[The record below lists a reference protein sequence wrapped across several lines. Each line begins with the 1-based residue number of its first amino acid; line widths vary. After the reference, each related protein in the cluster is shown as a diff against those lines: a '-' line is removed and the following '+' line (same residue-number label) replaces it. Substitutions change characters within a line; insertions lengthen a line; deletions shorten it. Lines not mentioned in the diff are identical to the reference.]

1 MLGAAEGRFEH
12 LAMPATVPIGRLRF
26 DPERLV
32 LYDGTEIVPLA
43 PLPAQMLAELVRA
56 DGAVVD
62 AAKLRESLWGDSAVE
77 DRNLNQQMY
86 VLRRA
91 LRRDPHIAIENVP
104 RRGYRIVVTP
114 GVAAAT
120 AQARPR
126 IGFVGA
132 VAALALGAAI
142 IAASARVPTLA
153 PSPPPVDRDLALASY
168 LSTSEGPGHLDNAA
182 RYYRALIAKAPS
194 AAAGY
199 GGLAFVDAKIA
210 IGSSG
215 EARSRAFDDART
227 QATQALR
234 RDPNESN
241 ALTALGIIASVDE
254 RRNDIAERMFDAAV
268 AGDPTAESPRS
279 WRGKFRLS
287 IGEFNEAGCDFR
299 KVSIDVPTSGS
310 AVGLYGE
317 WLVLDRDYVGAS
329 AVLSQALDLGYHPGF
344 TRYWLAR
351 SYYQRG
357 LDAQALRLSNEILAL
372 YPGEA
377 SALALR
383 LRVETSLGDKKGA
396 RADLAQIEKIRD
408 PNRVDPIALASAEVA
423 MGNRTEA
430 LDALRRFESSGQLG
444 LDDIARIR
452 TDPDFDSLRT
462 GFNQTVA
469 I

>member
-1 MLGAAEGRFEH
+1 
-12 LAMPATVPIGRLRF
+12 MPATVPIGRLRF
-26 DPERLV
+26 DPERFV

-56 DGAVVD
+56 DGELVD
-62 AAKLRESLWGDSAVE
+62 AASLRQSLWGDSAVE
-77 DRNLNQQMY
+77 ERNLNQQMY
-86 VLRRA
+86 ILRRA
-91 LRRDPHIAIENVP
+91 LRRDPHISIENVP

-114 GVAAAT
+114 VVIAASI
-120 AQARPR
+120 QARPR
-126 IGFVGA
+126 VSFIGAF
-132 VAALALGAAI
+132 AALAIGSAI
-142 IAASARVPTLA
+142 IAASARVPALA
-153 PSPPPVDRDLALASY
+153 PSPPSVDRDLALASY
-168 LSTSEGPGHLDNAA
+168 LSTSEGPSHLADAA
-182 RYYRALIAKAPS
+182 RYYRALIAKAPNG
-194 AAAGY
+194 AAGY

-210 IGSSG
+210 IGSTG
-215 EARSRAFDDART
+215 ETRSRWFDAART
-227 QATQALR
+227 EAAEGLR

-254 RRNDIAERMFDAAV
+254 HRDDIAKRMFDAAV
-268 AGDPTAESPRS
+268 AADPTAESPRA

-287 IGEFNEAGCDFR
+287 IGDFNEAGCDF
-299 KVSIDVPTSGS
+299 KTVSIDVPTSGS

-396 RADLAQIEKIRD
+396 LADLEQIEKISD
-408 PNRVDPIALASAEVA
+408 PNRVDP
-423 MGNRTEA
+423 
-430 LDALRRFESSGQLG
+430 
-444 LDDIARIR
+444 
-452 TDPDFDSLRT
+452 
-462 GFNQTVA
+462 
-469 I
+469 

>member
-1 MLGAAEGRFEH
+1 MLGAAERGFEH
-12 LAMPATVPIGRLRF
+12 LAMPATVPIGRLRL

-43 PLPAQMLAELVRA
+43 PLPAQMLVELVRA
-56 DGAVVD
+56 DGEVVD
-62 AAKLRESLWGDSAVE
+62 AASLRQTLWGDSAVE

-86 VLRRA
+86 ILRRV
-91 LRRDPHIAIENVP
+91 LRRDPSIAIENVP

-114 GVAAAT
+114 AVTAAVH
-120 AQARPR
+120 ARPR
-126 IGFVGA
+126 ARFMGA
-132 VAALALGAAI
+132 FAALGLGAAI
-142 IAASARVPTLA
+142 IAASARVPVVA
-153 PSPPPVDRDLALASY
+153 PSPPFVDRDLALASY

-182 RYYRALIAKAPS
+182 RYYRALIAKAPNG
-194 AAAGY
+194 AAGY

-210 IGSSG
+210 IGSNG
-215 EARSRAFDDART
+215 EARSRTFDA
-227 QATQALR
+227 AKAEAAEALR
-234 RDPNESN
+234 RDPNESD

-254 RRNDIAERMFDAAV
+254 HRDDIAKRMFDAAV
-268 AGDPTAESPRS
+268 ASDPTAESPRA

-287 IGEFNEAGCDFR
+287 IGEFNEAGCDF
-299 KVSIDVPTSGS
+299 KTVSIDVPTSGS

-396 RADLAQIEKIRD
+396 LTDLEQIEKIRD

-423 MGNRTEA
+423 MGYRAEA
-430 LDALRRFESSGQLG
+430 LDALRRFESSGRLG

-462 GFNQTVA
+462 GFNKTVA

>member
-1 MLGAAEGRFEH
+1 MS
-12 LAMPATVPIGRLRF
+12 AMVALGRLRF
-26 DPERLV
+26 DPDRLV

-43 PLPAQMLAELVRA
+43 PLPAQILVMFARA
-56 DGAVVD
+56 GGEVVD
-62 AAKLRESLWGDSAVE
+62 AASIRQSLWGDAAVE

-91 LRRDPHIAIENVP
+91 LRRDPHVAIENVP
-104 RRGYRIVVTP
+104 RRGYRLIVTP
-114 GVAAAT
+114 IDAVNTSADH
-120 AQARPR
+120 ARPR
-126 IGFVGA
+126 FRLVGTF
-132 VAALALGAAI
+132 AALVLGAAV
-142 IAASARVPTLA
+142 IAASARLPA
-153 PSPPPVDRDLALASY
+153 PAPLPPRVDRDLALASY

-182 RYYRALIAKAPS
+182 RYYRALIAKAPND
-194 AAAGY
+194 AAGY
-199 GGLAFVDAKIA
+199 GGLAFVDAKVAIA
-210 IGSSG
+210 ANG
-215 EARSRAFDDART
+215 DART
-227 QATQALR
+227 RSFDAARKEAAEALR
-234 RDPNESN
+234 RDPDESN

-254 RRNDIAERMFDAAV
+254 HRSDVAKRLFDAAV
-268 AGDPTAESPRS
+268 AADPAAESPRA

-287 IGEFNEAGCDFR
+287 IGDFREAGCDFR
-299 KVSIDVPTSGS
+299 TVSLDVPTSGS

-351 SYYQRG
+351 SYYERG

-383 LRVETSLGDKKGA
+383 LRIETSLGYKRA
-396 RADLAQIEKIRD
+396 AQADLAQIEKIRD
-408 PNRVDPIALASAEVA
+408 PNRFDPIAFASAEVA
-423 MGNRTEA
+423 AGNRTEA
-430 LDALRRFESSGQLG
+430 LDALRRFESSGQIG
-444 LDDIARIR
+444 LDEIARIR

-469 I
+469 L